1 MAWVGTNSTNV
12 SISQGGAADL
22 MWAIKS
28 ALLEAG
34 WRLMS
39 YGGGASSG
47 TYQAPNEDGFTA
59 VADGLTTAA
68 DLNVNGAWFRIKEP
82 GSTSAGRELV
92 FQRGDAVKELIIKY
106 SKETGFT
113 GSNATYVVG
122 EQYSPTT
129 GGGDGVVVSSSSYLT
144 SDDTTVRALWGMVS
158 CVSSG
163 YVQVVASDEADGN
176 GVWPF
181 YAWSYTSATARTGSY
196 LFSLDGLL
204 VGSHHPMDTDPCCFS
219 VLQLSTNMSSGW
231 IAYWHGYG
239 RPGASWLRGAGYN
252 GMGISYPG
260 GTKRTGGAS
269 SFYQVG
275 FHNLV
280 DAGASET
287 LSDYKT
293 RFSLLPIGYS
303 SGANTVGTWKG
314 FSSNVVT
321 FGASVS
327 ANHVFN
333 SESNNPRISI
343 LSSYSA
349 AAYMP
354 CGIAV
359 PWVPG
364 KVPAG

>member
-22 MWAIKS
+22 LWAIKS

-39 YGGGASSG
+39 YGGGAGSG
-47 TYQAPNEDGFTA
+47 TYQAPNGDGATA

-68 DLNVNGAWFRIKEP
+68 SLNVNGAWFRMKEP
-82 GSTSAGRELV
+82 GSTTAGRELV

-113 GSNATYVVG
+113 GSNATYAVG

-129 GGGDGVVVSSSSYLT
+129 GGGDGVVVSSSSYTT
-144 SDDTTVRALWGMVS
+144 SDDTTVRSLYGMES
-158 CVSSG
+158 CPSSG
-163 YVQVVASDEADGN
+163 YVQVVASNAADGN

-181 YAWSYTSATARTGSY
+181 YAWSYTSPTSRTGSY

-204 VGSHHPMDTDPCCFS
+204 VGSHHPLDSDPCCFS
-219 VLQLSTNMSSGW
+219 VFPLSPSMSSGW
-231 IAYWHGYG
+231 VAYWHGYG
-239 RPGASWLRGAGYN
+239 LSGASWLRGAAAN
-252 GMGISYPG
+252 GSGMCYPG
-260 GTKRTGGAS
+260 GTKQQAS
-269 SFYQVG
+269 SFKQFG
-275 FHNLV
+275 AHNLS
-280 DAGASET
+280 DAGAAESLT
-287 LSDYKT
+287 DYKT
-293 RFSLLPIGYS
+293 QISLLPVGYS

-314 FSSNVVT
+314 FSPNVVT

-327 ANHVFN
+327 PNHVFN
-333 SESNNPRISI
+333 SGSNNPRVSI
-343 LSSYSA
+343 LNSYSA
-349 AAYMP
+349 AGWMP

-359 PWVPG
+359 PWVPN